1 MFLLCTF
8 LFLYSCSLVFFGGR
22 ISHHSLVLPFSVNI
36 FLCRFRYKKKKYKV
50 FAQMADACRRMNYVD
65 KVKVTSVM
73 LFKDVVMKQGVVNA
87 FQSILSKLGY

>member
-1 MFLLCTF
+1 MGGFLIILLYF
-8 LFLYSCSLVFFGGR
+8 LFLLIYSFVVSD
-22 ISHHSLVLPFSVNI
+22 I
-36 FLCRFRYKKKKYKV
+36 KKKKYKV